1 MKNFVKTLI
10 FSLGLVAG
18 IAGTAHSQINFA
30 TQDDSVA
37 YMRLQ
42 ELRGKSIYEMTSA
55 ELNEYTNLKFS
66 GLDAKYTVPNML
78 KAGSSSLCSN
88 AISFCTDNDAYT
100 YPAATTSTGATEFG
114 NNGNNV
120 GCLYTTPSPAWFVM
134 RIDNPGN
141 LLIYMEHSNGQDID
155 FICWGPF
162 TASTKEELLDY
173 YCTNISSRLNTNDN
187 GNGNHRPTNGNHSG
201 NMGGYPTGNMV
212 DCSYDPA
219 DTEWC
224 YLPNTQAGQWYIFLI
239 TNYSQAAGDITF
251 EAQHPSWMTGSVAT
265 TDCNIIANLTVNSPV
280 CEGSTLRLSCSTVN
294 SATSYKWYYLGAT
307 RNETIGSGTLLG
319 TGTTLSRANA
329 TPDMTGWY
337 AMDISTN
344 LRTNRFLTYAIVTPR
359 PTVTLTASPSEVC
372 AGQQVSLTA
381 NGTNITNYSW
391 SVGGSGSTV
400 TVTPGGTTTYYVT
413 VSNTSSVSNPET
425 GQSVSNTCYSY
436 ANTRVTVNPSPSVSI
451 APVEA
456 RVCTG
461 NSVELTSE
469 VQNCDGC
476 TFAWSTGANVD
487 DIGVSPTT
495 TTTYTLTV
503 TNSYGC
509 TAVSNPSVVNVVN
522 SSNIGECNVL
532 YVSVAGGGS
541 GLTAYEPT
549 DLQTALTLAE
559 CSGATIRMEEGLY
572 ETDYPIEL
580 VSNVTLEGGYF
591 NDFMQKKSNA
601 GATTIRRTNT
611 YTLGSVSAPRLVAI
625 EADNISNFSLQDITV
640 ETEDAQNLKK
650 KKISSEKG
658 EQDGSDRKRENNKTD
673 KTIN

>member
-265 TDCNIIANLTVNSPV
+265 TDCNIIANLTVNNPV

-319 TGTTLSRANA
+319 TGTSLSRANA

-344 LRTNRFLTYAIVTPR
+344 LRTNRFLTYAIVTPK

-436 ANTRVTVNPSPSVSI
+436 ANTR
-451 APVEA
+451 
-456 RVCTG
+456 
-461 NSVELTSE
+461 
-469 VQNCDGC
+469 
-476 TFAWSTGANVD
+476 
-487 DIGVSPTT
+487 
-495 TTTYTLTV
+495 
-503 TNSYGC
+503 
-509 TAVSNPSVVNVVN
+509 
-522 SSNIGECNVL
+522 
-532 YVSVAGGGS
+532 
-541 GLTAYEPT
+541 
-549 DLQTALTLAE
+549 
-559 CSGATIRMEEGLY
+559 
-572 ETDYPIEL
+572 
-580 VSNVTLEGGYF
+580 
-591 NDFMQKKSNA
+591 
-601 GATTIRRTNT
+601 
-611 YTLGSVSAPRLVAI
+611 
-625 EADNISNFSLQDITV
+625 
-640 ETEDAQNLKK
+640 
-650 KKISSEKG
+650 
-658 EQDGSDRKRENNKTD
+658 
-673 KTIN
+673 